1 MAVSYSVSRVSDE
14 SFYPNDPAL
23 QAAAGQQPLPSGFS
37 APVYPGYHSS
47 GFGFTAYAAGERQLS
62 DVLVLGLLVDINR
75 TDFYHPTS
83 VGIYLRHA
91 FGTRPTSTTFRP
103 LGSYNR

>member
-1 MAVSYSVSRVSDE
+1 MKPEIVIIGAGMAG
-14 SFYPNDPAL
+14 
-23 QAAAGQQPLPSGFS
+23 AAAAFALVQAGTDGRRIVLFEGE
-37 APVYPGYHSS
+37 AHPGYHSS

>member
-1 MAVSYSVSRVSDE
+1 MTRRCRPRRGSSRCRPGS
-14 SFYPNDPAL
+14 AR
-23 QAAAGQQPLPSGFS
+23 PSI
-37 APVYPGYHSS
+37 PGYHSS